1 MRTGLDWLD
10 AELAG
15 CADVAVESLTAG
27 DRTAAL
33 ASVKVMIDNAVYKE
47 RLLPSLGEW
56 MAGLS
61 PTENLAGAIPL
72 GASSEDERGQ
82 VVDELFSGSVIIVVN
97 GDLFAYPIPRQPERT
112 PEESS
117 SEISVKGPRDGFVES
132 LQVNRALVRKRI
144 KSPDLKIE
152 SFSVG
157 TDSRIEVNLLY
168 LKSAASR
175 SLVEE
180 ARKRI
185 GRLSPDIVN
194 GAGQIEEML
203 SDRSRSL
210 FPLVDYTG
218 RPDFIVESLAA
229 GRVAIIVDGL
239 PLVYTAP
246 TNMFE
251 LLKSAE
257 DIHNSYYFVTMERL
271 LRLLGLFITLTL
283 PGFWVAVSTFNVD
296 QIPFPLM
303 ATIVVSRIGL
313 PISTAIEMFLM
324 LFMFELFREAGVRLP
339 RAVGQTV
346 AVVGG
351 IIVGDAAIRAGL
363 TSPTMLV
370 VSAVTNVTSFT
381 LVNQTLLGSV
391 NLLRFVVLL
400 FSTAL
405 GMFGFFIGVFTILL
419 YMVSLRSFGEP
430 YLKPAAPFEALRA
443 RGAFLK
449 LPYADRK
456 SKGSPKRGKSGG

>member
-1 MRTGLDWLD
+1 MRTGLEWLD
-10 AELAG
+10 AELSG
-15 CADVAVESLTAG
+15 CADVSVETLAAG
-27 DRTAAL
+27 GRRATL
-33 ASVKVMIDNAVYKE
+33 ASATGMIDNAIYKD
-47 RLLPSLGEW
+47 RLLPSLVEW
-56 MAGLS
+56 LAGTT
-61 PTENLAGAIPL
+61 PTEGLPGAIPL
-72 GASSEDERGQ
+72 AVSSDDERGR
-82 VVDELFSGSVIIVVN
+82 VLAELFSGSVLIVTDVHV
-97 GDLFAYPIPRQPERT
+97 LAYPIPRQPERA

-132 LQVNRALVRKRI
+132 LYINRTLVRKRI

-157 TDSRIEVNLLY
+157 AESRTEVNLLY
-168 LKSAASR
+168 LQSAASR

-185 GRLSPDIVN
+185 GRLSPDIVI
-194 GAGQIEEML
+194 GSAQFEEML

-210 FPLVDYTG
+210 FPLVGYTG
-218 RPDFIVESLAA
+218 RPDYIVECLSA
-229 GRVAIIVDGL
+229 GRVAIIVDGM

-251 LLKSAE
+251 LLKSPE

-313 PISTAIEMFLM
+313 PMSTAIEMFLM

-391 NLLRFVVLL
+391 NLLRFVVLV

-405 GMFGFFIGVFTILL
+405 GMFGFFIGVFAILL
-419 YMVSLRSFGEP
+419 YMVSLRSFGVP
-430 YLKPAAPFEALRA
+430 YLKPAAPYEARRA
-443 RGAFLK
+443 LGAFIK
-449 LPYADRK
+449 LPYADGR
-456 SKGSPKRGKSGG
+456 SKGGPKRGRPGG

>member
-1 MRTGLDWLD
+1 MGTGLDWLD
-10 AELAG
+10 GQLAG
-15 CADVAVESLTAG
+15 CADVAVETLTAG
-27 DRTAAL
+27 GRQAAL
-33 ASVKVMIDNAVYKE
+33 AAATGMIDNAVYKE

-56 MAGLS
+56 
-61 PTENLAGAIPL
+61 LAGASASEGLAGAMPL
-72 GASSEDERGQ
+72 AAATDSERER
-82 VVDELFSGSVIIVVN
+82 VLRELFSGSVLIVVS
-97 GDLFAYPIPRQPERT
+97 GDIWTYPIPRQPERS

-132 LQVNRALVRKRI
+132 LSVNRALVRKRL
-144 KSPDLKIE
+144 KTPDLKIE
-152 SFSVG
+152 SFYVG
-157 TDSRIEVNLLY
+157 SDSRTEINLLY
-168 LKSAASR
+168 LASAASP

-180 ARKRI
+180 ARGRI
-185 GRLSPDIVN
+185 ERLSPDIVI
-194 GAGQIEEML
+194 GSAQLEEML

-210 FPLVDYTG
+210 FPLVGYTG
-218 RPDFIVESLAA
+218 RPDFIVECLAA
-229 GRVAIIVDGL
+229 GRVAVITDGL

-246 TNMFE
+246 TNLFE
-251 LLKSAE
+251 LLKSPE
-257 DIHNSYYFVTMERL
+257 DMHNAYYFVTMERL

-370 VSAVTNVTSFT
+370 VSAVTNVSSFT

-391 NLLRFVVLL
+391 NLLRFVVLV

-405 GMFGFFIGVFTILL
+405 GMFGFFIGVFAILL
-419 YMVSLRSFGEP
+419 YMVSLRSFGVP
-430 YLKPAAPFEALRA
+430 YLKPAAPLGSRRI
-443 RGAFLK
+443 RGSFLK
-449 LPYADRK
+449 LPYADGT
-456 SKGSPKRGKSGG
+456 SKGSPKRGKSGR

>member
-1 MRTGLDWLD
+1 MQTGLEWLD
-10 AELAG
+10 DEIAG
-15 CADVAVESLTAG
+15 CADVNVEKLSAGKRQASLVSATG
-27 DRTAAL
+27 
-33 ASVKVMIDNAVYKE
+33 MIDNAIYKD
-47 RLLPSLGEW
+47 RLLPTVGEW
-56 MAGLS
+56 LTG
-61 PTENLAGAIPL
+61 TNLAKGLPGAFAL
-72 GASSEDERGQ
+72 AASGDEERASILAR
-82 VVDELFSGSVIIVVN
+82 LFSGSVLIVSDGRV
-97 GDLFAYPIPRQPERT
+97 LVYPIPRQSERS

-132 LQVNRALVRKRI
+132 LSINRTLVRRRL
-144 KSPDLKIE
+144 KSTDLKIE

-157 TDSRIEVNLLY
+157 TDSRTEINLLY
-168 LKSAASR
+168 LKSTASR
-175 SLVEE
+175 SLIEE

-185 GRLSPDIVN
+185 GKLSPDIVV
-194 GAGQIEEML
+194 GSGQVEEML
-203 SDRSRSL
+203 SDRSRAL
-210 FPLVDYTG
+210 FPLVNYTG
-218 RPDFIVESLAA
+218 RPDYIVECLGL
-229 GRVAIIVDGL
+229 GRIAIIVDGL

-251 LLKSAE
+251 LLKSPE
-257 DIHNSYYFVTMERL
+257 DVHNSYYFVSMERL
-271 LRLLGLFITLTL
+271 LRLVGLFITLTM

-370 VSAVTNVTSFT
+370 VSAVTYVTSFT

-400 FSTAL
+400 CSTAL
-405 GMFGFFIGVFTILL
+405 GMFGFFIGVFSILL

-430 YLKPAAPFEALRA
+430 YLKPAAPYEARRA

-449 LPYADRK
+449 FPYADRR
-456 SKGSPKRGKSGG
+456 SKGSPKRGG

>member
-1 MRTGLDWLD
+1 MPTGLDWLD
-10 AELAG
+10 AELEG
-15 CADVAVESLTAG
+15 CADVVVESLTAG
-27 DRTAAL
+27 GRLAAL
-33 ASVKVMIDNAVYKE
+33 ISVPGMVDNAVYKE

-56 MAGLS
+56 MSGTGATDG
-61 PTENLAGAIPL
+61 LAGAIPRS
-72 GASSEDERGQ
+72 ASNDAERERILA
-82 VVDELFSGSVIIVVN
+82 DLFSGSVIIVMR
-97 GDLFAYPIPRQPERT
+97 GKLLAYPIPMQPERA
-112 PEESS
+112 PEESA

-132 LQVNRALVRKRI
+132 LHVNRALVRKRL

-152 SFSVG
+152 SFTVG
-157 TDSRIEVNLLY
+157 TESRTEVNLLF

-185 GRLSPDIVN
+185 RRLSPEIVN

-210 FPLVDYTG
+210 FPLIDYTG
-218 RPDFIVESLAA
+218 RPDYIVECLAA

-251 LLKSAE
+251 LLKSPE
-257 DIHNSYYFVTMERL
+257 DLHNSYYYVTMERL

-370 VSAVTNVTSFT
+370 VSAVTSVTSFT
-381 LVNQTLLGSV
+381 LVNQTLFGSV
-391 NLLRFVVLL
+391 TLLRFVVLL

-405 GMFGFFIGVFTILL
+405 GMFGFFIGVFAILL

-430 YLKPAAPFEALRA
+430 YLKPAAPFEAGRV
-443 RGAFLK
+443 RGAFIK
-449 LPYADRK
+449 LPYIDQK
-456 SKGSPKRGKSGG
+456 SKGSPKRGRAGR

>member
-1 MRTGLDWLD
+1 MKTGLEWLD
-10 AELAG
+10 DEIAG
-15 CADVAVESLTAG
+15 CADVNVERLSAGKRQASLVSATG
-27 DRTAAL
+27 
-33 ASVKVMIDNAVYKE
+33 MIDNAIYKD
-47 RLLPSLGEW
+47 RLLPTVEEW
-56 MAGLS
+56 LTGTNLTEGL
-61 PTENLAGAIPL
+61 PGAFVLA
-72 GASSEDERGQ
+72 ASGDEERASIL
-82 VVDELFSGSVIIVVN
+82 VRLFSGSVLIVSDGRMLV
-97 GDLFAYPIPRQPERT
+97 YPIPRQSERS

-132 LQVNRALVRKRI
+132 LSINRTLVRRRL
-144 KSPDLKIE
+144 KSTDLKIE
-152 SFSVG
+152 SFDVG
-157 TDSRIEVNLLY
+157 TDSRTEINLLY
-168 LKSAASR
+168 LKSTASR
-175 SLVEE
+175 SLIEE

-185 GRLSPDIVN
+185 GKLSPDIVV
-194 GAGQIEEML
+194 GSGQVEEML
-203 SDRSRSL
+203 SDRSRAL
-210 FPLVDYTG
+210 FPLVNYTG
-218 RPDFIVESLAA
+218 RPDYIVECLGL
-229 GRVAIIVDGL
+229 GRIAIIVDGL

-251 LLKSAE
+251 LLKSPE
-257 DIHNSYYFVTMERL
+257 DVHNSYYFVSMERL
-271 LRLLGLFITLTL
+271 LRLVGLFITLTL

-370 VSAVTNVTSFT
+370 VSAVTYVTSFT

-405 GMFGFFIGVFTILL
+405 GMFGFFIGVFSILL

-430 YLKPAAPFEALRA
+430 YLKPAAPYEARRA

-449 LPYADRK
+449 FPYTDRR
-456 SKGSPKRGKSGG
+456 SKGSPKRGG